1 LRDDQSYIDSISQL
15 TGVQSLFHDHYIN
28 DDDGD
33 EDDDDTLDE
42 NVENNHFLLKKQMK
56 PMRLITES
64 ISSIVS
70 EQSLGPI
77 QSTYGYRVEALSPG
91 FKQPRHEAKH

>member
-1 LRDDQSYIDSISQL
+1 M
-15 TGVQSLFHDHYIN
+15 QSLFHDHYIN

-33 EDDDDTLDE
+33 EDVDDDDTLDE
-42 NVENNHFLLKKQMK
+42 NVENYHFLLKKQMK

-70 EQSLGPI
+70 TIPG
-77 QSTYGYRVEALSPG
+77 TYSVYPMGTRLKALSPG
-91 FKQPRHEAKH
+91 FKQPCHEAKH